1 MVAIPQAQMSE
12 VFHPGFAL
20 PTLENQPDWIDQTN
34 FLSRGA
40 VLSACVK
47 LALRVPGHIME
58 FGVADGAST
67 RIIRRSL
74 KKARWNF
81 FLPERHKKIFACDS
95 FEGLPEKFENA
106 DVGAFAG
113 KVPSIAGVTF
123 VKGYFENTLTPQLRS
138 QIQRV
143 AFAHLDADLYSSTQ
157 TVLNWLTPM
166 LGTGSLLLFDEYI
179 GADYAERRAFDEWR
193 ESSGVQVVRLAE
205 FDRDPSGFGR
215 KRPDRRIL
223 YQVLGS
229 EWISIKP
236 KKHSLAWSISYYLG
250 RLGLNELQ
258 SRFDESL

>member
-1 MVAIPQAQMSE
+1 MTVVPNAQMSE

-20 PTLENQPDWIDQTN
+20 PTLEQQPDLIDQTN

-40 VLSACVK
+40 VLAACVK

-67 RIIRRSL
+67 RVIRRAV
-74 KKARWNF
+74 KQARWNF
-81 FLPERHKKIFACDS
+81 LLPERHKRIYACDS

-106 DVGAFAG
+106 GVGAFAG
-113 KVPSIAGVTF
+113 KVPAISGVTF
-123 VKGYFENTLTPQLRS
+123 VKGYFENTLTPQLRD
-138 QIQRV
+138 QVKRV

-166 LGTGSLLLFDEYI
+166 LGTGSLLLFDEYV

-193 ESSGVQVVRLAE
+193 ESQNIKLVRLAE
-205 FDRDPSGFGR
+205 FDRDPSGFGN

-229 EWISIKP
+229 ERISIKP
-236 KKHSLAWSISYYLG
+236 MRSSLAWSISYYMD
-250 RLGLNELQ
+250 RLGLQEMK